1 MFKSLYTK
9 VFIGIVVFDMKSKIY
24 VELLDR
30 HNNIT
35 NVIVKDFNS
44 LVVDDEM
51 YVFISKFIN
60 KTPFYYISVLDN
72 STPQGMI
79 ATCLEEELS
88 NRIDLDIFHHTCYKD
103 KWAFYVAKQDID
115 ILKNNYIKIGL
126 DFIFSPFAVMVEFF
140 KDKLDD
146 EMVLFI
152 LMQDD
157 SYAMSI
163 FDEGKLLYSDH
174 HVFND
179 DIMANQLRD
188 EYASADGTLNYCRLN
203 KIQVQAWT
211 PVAYGRIF
219 NPPAE
224 ADERLKNVA
233 RQLTVYAKEKGCGED
248 AVALAWLL
256 RHPAKIQPVIGTT
269 KPERIASSCKADG
282 VEITREE
289 WYTLFN
295 LARGKAVP

>member
-79 ATCLEEELS
+79 ATCLEDELS
-88 NRIDLDIFHHTCYKD
+88 NKIDLDIFHHTCHKD

-179 DIMANQLRD
+179 DNDSYKLLSIKESIEHFYKDLIYDSGFINSLYIADTTDNDEELKRYFMDEMFLDANIYNIELHV
-188 EYASADGTLNYCRLN
+188 EICRLA
-203 KIQVQAWT
+203 K
-211 PVAYGRIF
+211 
-219 NPPAE
+219 AE
-224 ADERLKNVA
+224 LN
-233 RQLTVYAKEKGCGED
+233 
-248 AVALAWLL
+248 
-256 RHPAKIQPVIGTT
+256 
-269 KPERIASSCKADG
+269 G
-282 VEITREE
+282 V
-289 WYTLFN
+289 
-295 LARGKAVP
+295 